1 MMAGVDWHAM
11 AVDDVARAVDTDV
24 ARGLAAA
31 EARARLDRIGPNRLL
46 APRPRSWGSRLAAQ
60 AREFFVVLL
69 TVAAIIS
76 WLLGQRLD
84 ASAILLIVIL
94 NIILGTVQEARAE
107 RALAALRK
115 LAAPQAEVLRGGIP
129 QTIAAEALVP
139 GDVVILTTGA
149 RVPADLRLV
158 TAHALVVDES
168 LLTGESLP
176 VGKDE
181 TPVPPAAPLA
191 ERHDLVFLG
200 TAVVGGRGRGIVV
213 GTAGNT
219 ELGALAKSL
228 ETAPPKGTP
237 LTERLGSL
245 GRSVGAGAFGVCV
258 LVFVAGVAR
267 GRAVFEMFLVATSLA
282 VAAVPEGLPAAVT
295 VALALGVQR
304 MARQR
309 AIVRRLPAVETLGS
323 ITVVCTDKTGTLTLN
338 ELTVRR
344 IDVAGRVVELSGVGY
359 APIGEFLVAGAPVR
373 AGAVTGLRGLLEA
386 AVLSSD
392 GGVVQEDGR
401 WRPYGDPLEAACVAA
416 AMKAGLVPQT
426 IREST
431 PRVGEVPF
439 TPHRKRSLT
448 VHRVGDGLVAYVKGA
463 LERVIPMCTGW
474 EGPEGPV
481 VLDDRIREALLS
493 RGAAMAAE
501 GMRVIAIA
509 RRAPVQIDPGALASP
524 EIVDAIERD
533 AVLLGLIGLADPV
546 RPEASAA
553 IAEARG
559 AGVRS
564 VMITG
569 DHPRTAL
576 AVAREVGLDGAGPV
590 LTGADLDGLT
600 DRALED
606 VVQSCSVFARTTP
619 EHKVRILRAFKAGG
633 QLVAMTGD
641 GANDAP
647 ALAQADV
654 GIAMGRGGTDVAREA
669 ADVVLTDD
677 NFATIVAAIR
687 EGRTIFENIRKFV
700 LFVLASNIGEVAVV
714 LGATLVAPSAVLT
727 PIQILWINLVTDGLP
742 SAALAVD
749 PQAPDVMARRPPPP
763 ASPPLA
769 SGGFAFLV
777 TFGLV
782 IAGACFGAYL
792 WGAAHGEG
800 PAQRR
805 TMMFLTLSL
814 SQLLFA
820 FACRSPHRSGL
831 GRDVL
836 RNPWLL
842 GAVSLSVILQL
853 LVVTLPGA
861 RVVFSAS
868 PLGGG
873 DWAAVAGLS
882 SVPFVTSEIYKYLA
896 RIRERRSC

>member
-1 MMAGVDWHAM
+1 M

-24 ARGLAAA
+24 AHGLTAA
-31 EARARLDRIGPNRLL
+31 EARDRLDRIGPNRLP
-46 APRPRSWGSRLAAQ
+46 APPPRSWGSRLGTQ

-69 TVAAIIS
+69 TIAALIS

-94 NIILGTVQEARAE
+94 NVVLGTVQEARAE
-107 RALAALRK
+107 QALAALRK
-115 LAAPQAEVLRGGIP
+115 LAAPRAEVLRGGIP
-129 QTIAAEALVP
+129 LTIAAETLVP
-139 GDVVILTTGA
+139 GDVVILTAGA

-158 TAHALVVDES
+158 TAHALAVDES

-176 VGKDE
+176 VGKVE
-181 TPVPPAAPLA
+181 TPVPPGAPLA

-213 GTAGNT
+213 GTAGST
-219 ELGALAKSL
+219 ELGALAKSV
-228 ETAPPKGTP
+228 ETAPPKETP
-237 LTERLGSL
+237 LTARLASL
-245 GRSVGAGAFGVCV
+245 GQWVGAVAFGVCV
-258 LVFVAGVAR
+258 LVFAAGVAR
-267 GRAVFEMFLVATSLA
+267 GRPVFEMFLVAISLA

-295 VALALGVQR
+295 IALALGVQR

-323 ITVVCTDKTGTLTLN
+323 VTVVCTDKTGTLTLN
-338 ELTVRR
+338 ELAVRR
-344 IDVAGRVVELSGVGY
+344 IDVAGRVVELSGAGY
-359 APIGEFLVAGAPVR
+359 APTGEFLVGGAPVQ
-373 AGAVTGLRGLLEA
+373 AAAVPGLRVLLEA

-392 GGVVQEDGR
+392 GGVIRDDGR
-401 WRPYGDPLEAACVAA
+401 WRPYGDPLEAAFVAA
-416 AMKAGLVPQT
+416 AMKAGLAPQT
-426 IREST
+426 IREAA

-439 TPHRKRSLT
+439 TPQRKRSLT
-448 VHRVGDGLVAYVKGA
+448 VHRVEDGLVVYVKGA
-463 LERVIPMCTGW
+463 VETVVPMCTSW
-474 EGPEGPV
+474 EGPAGAE
-481 VLDDRIREALLS
+481 VLDGRIRDAVLS

-501 GMRVIAIA
+501 GMRVVAIA
-509 RRAPVQIDPGALASP
+509 RRAQVRIDGALASP
-524 EIVDAIERD
+524 ASVDTIERD

-546 RPEASAA
+546 RPEVAMA

-559 AGVRS
+559 AGVRP

-569 DHPRTAL
+569 DHPRTAI
-576 AVAREVGLDGAGPV
+576 AVAREVGLDDAGRV
-590 LTGADLDGLT
+590 LSGADLDGLS
-600 DRALED
+600 DHALEG
-606 VVQSCSVFARTTP
+606 VVESCSVFARTTP
-619 EHKVRILRAFKAGG
+619 EHKVRILRALKAGG

-714 LGATLVAPSAVLT
+714 LGATLAAPSAVLT

-742 SAALAVD
+742 SAAIAVD
-749 PQAPDVMARRPPPP
+749 PQAPDVMARRPPPV
-763 ASPPLA
+763 AAAPLA
-769 SGGFAFLV
+769 SGGLAFLV

-792 WGAAHGEG
+792 WGAAHGEA

-820 FACRSPHRSGL
+820 FACRSPRRSGL
-831 GRDVL
+831 GREFV

-842 GAVSLSVILQL
+842 GAVSLSVVLQL
-853 LVVTLPGA
+853 LVVTLPGV

-882 SVPFVTSEIYKYLA
+882 SVPIVTSEVYKYLG